1 MTILKSTLIF
11 LLLVVSLM
19 FSEFIRPVPNSVD
32 AQNIPSLE
40 SSIPASFGDWQSVTQ
55 SLPQIVDPKTEKSL
69 DAIYSQTLSRVYVDN
84 QQHKIIL
91 SLAYGPN
98 QTEPLRVHK
107 PEVCYPA
114 QGIDIESN
122 EVRVL
127 ITEGQKIP
135 VKFLKG
141 VSSDHTEF
149 VTYWIVVGG
158 VAVATDL
165 DFKLQQFKFSLEG
178 KIPDGLLFRVSSLGQ
193 NPEVEFKLQQLFVNQ
208 LLNSVTPEVRQLIA
222 GSSDNS

>member
-1 MTILKSTLIF
+1 MTILKSILIF
-11 LLLVVSLM
+11 FLLVGSLVL
-19 FSEFIRPVPNSVD
+19 SEFIKPVPNSID

-40 SSIPASFGDWQSVTQ
+40 SSIPISFGGWQSATQ
-55 SLPQIVDPKTEKSL
+55 GLAQIVDPKMEKSL

-84 QQHKIIL
+84 QQHQVIL

-114 QGIDIESN
+114 QGFNIESN
-122 EVRVL
+122 EVGQLKV
-127 ITEGQKIP
+127 GDQKIP

-141 VSSDHTEF
+141 VSSDQTEF

-165 DFKLQQFKFSLEG
+165 EFKLQQFKFSLEG
-178 KIPDGLLFRVSSLGQ
+178 KIPDGLLFRVSSHGQ
-193 NPEVEFKLQQLFVNQ
+193 NAEAEYQKQKDFVNDLMKAVDSGTRKI
-208 LLNSVTPEVRQLIA
+208 LLGDVIH
-222 GSSDNS
+222 